1 MLSGSKNTVGWFP
14 GGKAEPGNGPQDQSL
29 ARWGG
34 DKQAGVRGK
43 PYPAGPAEEAVC
55 AHCGKEDGEEATSS
69 GRPERGPPRNL
80 YVHSWGAFRFRR
92 KYLRRVSIPDSSSW
106 KLLLSLIA
114 TGGAIFFF

>member
-34 DKQAGVRGK
+34 DKQAEVRGK
-43 PYPAGPAEEAVC
+43 PYPAGPAAEAVC

-69 GRPERGPPRNL
+69 GRPERGYPGICM
-80 YVHSWGAFRFRR
+80 YTA
-92 KYLRRVSIPDSSSW
+92 
-106 KLLLSLIA
+106 
-114 TGGAIFFF
+114 GGRSGSEASASKE